1 MQFRTYINIK
11 PAGEQIDH
19 SKSIFS
25 LGSCFA
31 ENIASR
37 LQRAKFQ
44 VKSSPTGILFNPE
57 SIADTLHRL
66 SNYTDAESVREQIA
80 AEMRNAD
87 GRWYNYH
94 FHSAFCDTD
103 REGAFDKMC
112 EAHIAGA
119 EALQKADIVILTF
132 GTAWVYRL
140 MDSGEVVANC
150 HKQPQTQFTKQLLSA
165 EEIAKRYNELLSNG
179 ALAGKRVIFT
189 VSPIRHLA
197 DGAEDNS
204 LSKATLRVAIAE
216 IVRNHANAEYFP
228 SFEIMNDELRDYRF
242 YADDMVHPS
251 QLAIDYIWQRFSEW
265 AFSAVTRQTIE
276 QLSRL
281 TQAAEHRP
289 FNPTSDAHKRFCR
302 QMLSQ
307 IDELS
312 KAYPAMDFGNEKE
325 AFCKYL

>member
-1 MQFRTYINIK
+1 MQFRTYINIR
-11 PAGEQIDH
+11 PCTEQIDH
-19 SKSIFS
+19 QKSIFS

-31 ENIASR
+31 ENIATK
-37 LQRAKFQ
+37 LQRAKFK
-44 VKSSPTGILFNPE
+44 VTSSPTGILFNPE
-57 SIADTLHRL
+57 SIASTIDRLQTISDADAAKATIEAELH
-66 SNYTDAESVREQIA
+66 NVD
-80 AEMRNAD
+80 D
-87 GRWYNYH
+87 RWFSYD
-94 FHSAFCDTD
+94 FHSSLCDSDAQTTI
-103 REGAFDKMC
+103 DKMATALC
-112 EAHIAGA
+112 RGRKALLEANV
-119 EALQKADIVILTF
+119 VIITF

-140 MDSGEVVANC
+140 KENGEVVANC
-150 HKQPQTQFTKQLLSA
+150 HKQPQAQFAKQLLSA
-165 EEIAKRYNELLSNG
+165 EEIAKRYDALLSDG

-216 IVRNHANAEYFP
+216 IVRNHSNAEYFP

-251 QLAIDYIWQRFSEW
+251 PLAIDYIWQRFSEY
-265 AFSAVTRQTIE
+265 AFSVITRQQIE
-276 QLSRL
+276 QFARI

-289 FNPTSDAHKRFCR
+289 FDPTSEAHKRFCR

-307 IDELS
+307 IEELNM
-312 KAYPAMDFGNEKE
+312 AYPTLDFGKEME

>member
-11 PAGEQIDH
+11 PASEQIDH
-19 SKSIFS
+19 TNSIFS

-44 VKSSPTGILFNPE
+44 VASSPTGILFNPE
-57 SIADTLHRL
+57 SIATTLHRL
-66 SNYTDAESVREQIA
+66 TKLTDFESAREQIA

-103 REGAFDKMC
+103 LQDAIDKMT

-140 MDSGEVVANC
+140 KESGEVVANC
-150 HKQPQTQFTKQLLSA
+150 HKQPQAQFSKQLLSA
-165 EEIAKRYNELLSNG
+165 EQIAKRYSELLSSG
-179 ALAGKRVIFT
+179 VLAGKRVIFT

-197 DGAEDNS
+197 DGSEDNS

-216 IVRNHANAEYFP
+216 IIGNHPNAEYFP

-251 QLAIDYIWQRFSEW
+251 PLAIDYIWQRFSEY
-265 AFSAVTRQTIE
+265 AFGPATRQIIE
-276 QLSRL
+276 QIGRL

-289 FNPTSDAHKRFCR
+289 FNPTSDAHKRFCQ

-307 IDELS
+307 IDQMS
-312 KAYPAMDFGNEKE
+312 KAYPAMDFGNEKD